1 MKVEIKNALLQES
14 INLLFD
20 LSLRGKQS
28 RHRTR
33 FIKRLTERLKEVEEE
48 RMKLAEEYARKD
60 DEGKPIMKKGGKE
73 YDIPDENMPSLIKD
87 VEELYDEVLVIE
99 GGDNKETLETVRKI
113 LEETDKEFSG
123 REAVIYDYLC
133 EQFEG
138 KGHKK
143 ESEDDD

>member
-1 MKVEIKNALLQES
+1 MKVEIKNGLLQES
-14 INLLFD
+14 IQLLYG
-20 LSLRGKQS
+20 LSLKGKQS

-33 FIKRLTERLKEVEEE
+33 FIKKLTERVKEVEEE

-60 DEGKPIMKKGGKE
+60 DEGKPIMKKGGEE
-73 YDIPDENMPSLIKD
+73 YDIPDENVSSLIKD
-87 VEELYDEVLVIE
+87 VEELYNEVLVIE
-99 GGDNKETLETVRKI
+99 GGDNKETLETVHKI
-113 LEETDKEFSG
+113 LEETDEEFRG

-143 ESEDDD
+143 ESEKND